1 MKNTINK
8 LNKAELELSVELLNS
23 ILTKALSEEQKG
35 FTPITIDSLLQEGRK
50 IFANNSFDL
59 SDSSYKQFKYLINIE
74 EHSDY
79 LQRKY
84 LTLSNQRLNTIK
96 DEDVDNSIETLKSN
110 FEHLPKSVVDKIV
123 PKNQFE
129 LDIDASNMM
138 YNLYDE
144 ESNLH
149 VNVSMGA
156 LENLLKDIQD

>member
-8 LNKAELELSVELLNS
+8 LNKVELELSVELLNS

-84 LTLSNQRLNTIK
+84 LTLSNQRLNTVK
-96 DEDVDNSIETLKSN
+96 DEDVDNSIKTLKSN